1 VKIVTK
7 SFLRYLIRRRSLSL
21 LQLMGIAC
29 GVAAVIGMVLSA
41 RSALSSFSDAV
52 SFLQGKGTHL
62 IERPAGTMDERIL
75 TDLMRD
81 RAVRSMSPVLDRK
94 LRLEDGNLIRVL
106 GIDPFL
112 DRQIRPELLHS
123 PFTQRRGESGERNME
138 FFLDE
143 RAVFLEARLA
153 DKMGISP
160 GSDMKTSR
168 GLLRVIATFPNPSG
182 EPLILMDI
190 AHAQEIFE
198 LPGQVD
204 HVDLILDDEV
214 DFRSRWETGFRIQSS
229 LERQETF
236 RSMVGAFRLNL
247 EAMSLM
253 ALFVAVFLIYNTTMF
268 TVVSRRKDAGILRSL
283 GVKRYEVT
291 IAFLAE
297 ILILGTAGGA
307 IGSVLG
313 YLLSHFLTTII
324 GSTISNLYFFL
335 RPTPPIWSFL
345 ILLSGIILG
354 CGASILGSL
363 LPLVELA
370 RTDPVEALRGRSASR
385 RSGKKALKAAYAG
398 IVVLMIS
405 LVILLASGKQIY
417 MAYAATFGVL
427 LGLSLLTGILLVYAA
442 PALKVFLSLVGG
454 IAGKVAAGN
463 IRQNLGRSGVAVAA
477 FMVALS
483 MSIGLASMI
492 GSFRESLAW
501 WMGTQLRGDLYIS
514 NASETEV
521 PLDFYEE
528 LRSINAIG
536 GVDAYRKVKILYRGR
551 TAYITAINAPVLQR
565 FARFAWIEGGDE
577 HWEAV
582 KSGGVIISESFAR
595 NFNVRPGDTIAL
607 DGIGGSVQ
615 LKVEA
620 AFYDYSTEHGLIM
633 MDRSTYLNLFHDYAI
648 NSVAVF
654 INPANPRRQE
664 LLDTVREKALAR
676 GLPVFTQ
683 KQFYNSILEVFDST
697 FAITRSMRI
706 MAIVIAFFGI
716 AGALM
721 TLFIERQRDFGI
733 YRALGFSTGQVS
745 SMTLMEAIGM
755 GFISFVLSCAV
766 GTILAFI
773 LIKVINLRSFNWTIF
788 FHMQWQPYLLTA
800 VTAFLA
806 SLGAALYPIWKV
818 RRNYPQMQ
826 IREE

>member
-1 VKIVTK
+1 MKIVTK

-41 RSALSSFSDAV
+41 GSALSSFSDAV

-62 IERPAGTMDERIL
+62 IERRAGTMDERIL

-81 RAVRSMSPVLDRK
+81 RAVRSLSPVLDRR

-112 DRQIRPELLHS
+112 DRQIRPELLQF
-123 PFTQRRGESGERNME
+123 PFTQRRGEAWERNRE
-138 FFLDE
+138 FFLNN

-153 DKMGISP
+153 GQMGISV
-160 GSDMKTSR
+160 GNDMKTSR
-168 GLLRVIATFPNPSG
+168 GLLRVIGTFPNPSG
-182 EPLILMDI
+182 EPLIVMDI

-198 LPGQVD
+198 LPGQLD
-204 HVDLILDDEV
+204 RVDLILDDEG

-229 LERQETF
+229 IERRETF
-236 RSMVGAFRLNL
+236 SSMVGAFRLNL

-283 GVKRYEVT
+283 GAERREII
-291 IAFLAE
+291 IAFLIE

-307 IGSVLG
+307 IGSILG

-335 RPTPPIWSFL
+335 RPTPPGWSFL
-345 ILLSGIILG
+345 IPLIGITIG
-354 CGASILGSL
+354 CGASLLGSI

-370 RTDPVEALRGRSASR
+370 RTDPVKALQGRSASR
-385 RSGKKALKAAYAG
+385 RSGKAALRAAYAG
-398 IVVLMIS
+398 MIVLMIS

-417 MAYAATFGVL
+417 MAYAATFGFL

-442 PALKVFLSLVGG
+442 PVLKVFLSHIGG
-454 IAGKVAAGN
+454 LPGRMAAGN

-492 GSFRESLAW
+492 GSFRESLTW

-514 NASETEV
+514 TASETEV

-528 LRSINAIG
+528 IRSIKEID
-536 GVDAYRKVKILYRGR
+536 GVDAYRKVKILYLGR
-551 TAYITAINAPVLQR
+551 TAYIAAINAPVLQR

-582 KSGGVIISESFAR
+582 KRGGVIISESFAR
-595 NFNVRPGDTIAL
+595 NINVRPGDTITL
-607 DGIGGSVQ
+607 EGIKGSIQ
-615 LKVEA
+615 LQVEA

-633 MDRSTYLNLFHDYAI
+633 MDRSTYLGLFHDHAI

-654 INPANPRRQE
+654 INPTNPHRQE
-664 LLDTVREKALAR
+664 LLKDVRAKALAR

-745 SMTLMEAIGM
+745 SMTLMEAMGM
-755 GFISFVLSCAV
+755 GLVSFVLSAAV

-788 FHMQWQPYLLTA
+788 FHIQWQPYLLTA
-800 VTAFLA
+800 VTAVFA

>member
-7 SFLRYLIRRRSLSL
+7 SFLRYLTRRRSLSL

-52 SFLQGKGTHL
+52 SFLQGKATHL
-62 IERPAGTMDERIL
+62 IERPAGTMDEKIL
-75 TDLMRD
+75 PDLMHD
-81 RAVRSMSPVLDRK
+81 PAVRNLSPVIDRR

-112 DRQIRPELLHS
+112 DQHIRPELSHP
-123 PFTQRRGESGERNME
+123 PFTQRRGGKRERNME
-138 FFLDE
+138 FFLDD

-153 DKMGISP
+153 GQMGISP
-160 GSDMKTSR
+160 GHDIKTSR
-168 GLLRVIATFPNPSG
+168 GLLRVIGTFPNPSG

-190 AHAQEIFE
+190 AHAQEIFD

-204 HVDLILDDEV
+204 HVDLILDNEA

-229 LERQETF
+229 LERRETF
-236 RSMVGAFRLNL
+236 SAMVGAFRLNL

-283 GVKRYEVT
+283 GAERHEIT
-291 IAFLAE
+291 LAFLAE
-297 ILILGTAGGA
+297 ILILGTTGGA
-307 IGSVLG
+307 IGSILG

-335 RPTPPIWSFL
+335 RPTPPAWSLL
-345 ILLSGIILG
+345 IPLSGILLG
-354 CGASILGSL
+354 CGASLLGSI

-385 RSGKKALKAAYAG
+385 RSGKTTLKAAYAG
-398 IVVLMIS
+398 LVVLMIS

-417 MAYAATFGVL
+417 MAYAATFGFL
-427 LGLSLLTGILLVYAA
+427 LGLSLLTGIILVYAT
-442 PALKVFLSLVGG
+442 PVLKILLYRIGGLS
-454 IAGKVAAGN
+454 GKVAAGN

-492 GSFRESLAW
+492 GSFRESLVW
-501 WMGTQLRGDLYIS
+501 WMETQLRGDLYVS
-514 NASETEV
+514 NATETEV

-528 LRSINAIG
+528 VRSIKAID
-536 GVDAYRKVKILYRGR
+536 GVDAYRKVKILFQGR
-551 TAYITAINAPVLQR
+551 TAYIAAINAPVLQR
-565 FARFAWIEGGDE
+565 FARFSWLEGGDE

-607 DGIGGSVQ
+607 EGIGGAVQ
-615 LKVEA
+615 LRVEA
-620 AFYDYSTEHGLIM
+620 AYYDYSTEHGLIM
-633 MDRSTYLNLFHDYAI
+633 MDRRTYLALFNDHAI
-648 NSVAVF
+648 NSMAVF
-654 INPANPRRQE
+654 IDPANPRRQE
-664 LLDTVREKALAR
+664 LLDTVKEKALAR

-697 FAITRSMRI
+697 FAVTRSMRI
-706 MAIVIAFFGI
+706 MAIIIAFFGI

-733 YRALGFSTGQVS
+733 LRALGFSTGQVS

-755 GFISFVLSCAV
+755 GMVSFVLSSAV
-766 GTILAFI
+766 GTLLALI
-773 LIKVINLRSFNWTIF
+773 LIRVINLRSFNWTIF
-788 FHMQWQPYLLTA
+788 FHIQWQPYIYTALTA
-800 VTAFLA
+800 LLA

>member
-1 VKIVTK
+1 
-7 SFLRYLIRRRSLSL
+7 
-21 LQLMGIAC
+21 MGIAC

>member
-1 VKIVTK
+1 
-7 SFLRYLIRRRSLSL
+7 
-21 LQLMGIAC
+21 
-29 GVAAVIGMVLSA
+29 
-41 RSALSSFSDAV
+41 
-52 SFLQGKGTHL
+52 
-62 IERPAGTMDERIL
+62 
-75 TDLMRD
+75 
-81 RAVRSMSPVLDRK
+81 
-94 LRLEDGNLIRVL
+94 
-106 GIDPFL
+106 
-112 DRQIRPELLHS
+112 
-123 PFTQRRGESGERNME
+123 
-138 FFLDE
+138 
-143 RAVFLEARLA
+143 
-153 DKMGISP
+153 
-160 GSDMKTSR
+160 
-168 GLLRVIATFPNPSG
+168 
-182 EPLILMDI
+182 
-190 AHAQEIFE
+190 
-198 LPGQVD
+198 
-204 HVDLILDDEV
+204 
-214 DFRSRWETGFRIQSS
+214 
-229 LERQETF
+229 
-236 RSMVGAFRLNL
+236 
-247 EAMSLM
+247 
-253 ALFVAVFLIYNTTMF
+253 
-268 TVVSRRKDAGILRSL
+268 
-283 GVKRYEVT
+283 
-291 IAFLAE
+291 
-297 ILILGTAGGA
+297 
-307 IGSVLG
+307 
-313 YLLSHFLTTII
+313 
-324 GSTISNLYFFL
+324 
-335 RPTPPIWSFL
+335 
-345 ILLSGIILG
+345 
-354 CGASILGSL
+354 
-363 LPLVELA
+363 
-370 RTDPVEALRGRSASR
+370 
-385 RSGKKALKAAYAG
+385 
-398 IVVLMIS
+398 
-405 LVILLASGKQIY
+405 
-417 MAYAATFGVL
+417 
-427 LGLSLLTGILLVYAA
+427 
-442 PALKVFLSLVGG
+442 VFLSLVGG

-551 TAYITAINAPVLQR
+551 TSYITAINAPVLQR

-595 NFNVRPGDTIAL
+595 NFNVRPGDTISL
-607 DGIGGSVQ
+607 DGIGGTVQ

>member
-1 VKIVTK
+1 MKIVTK

-81 RAVRSMSPVLDRK
+81 RAVRFLSPVLDRR

-112 DRQIRPELLHS
+112 DRQMRPELLHS
-123 PFTQRRGESGERNME
+123 PFTQRRGGSGERNMG
-138 FFLDE
+138 FFLDD
-143 RAVFLEARLA
+143 RAVFLEAGLA
-153 DKMGISP
+153 AKMGISP
-160 GSDMKTSR
+160 GNDMKTSR

-190 AHAQEIFE
+190 AHAQKMFE

-283 GVKRYEVT
+283 GVKRHEVT

-297 ILILGTAGGA
+297 ILILGTVGGA
-307 IGSVLG
+307 IGSILG
-313 YLLSHFLTTII
+313 YLLSHFLTMII

-345 ILLSGIILG
+345 ILLNGIILG
-354 CGASILGSL
+354 CGASILGSI

-398 IVVLMIS
+398 TVVLMIS

-417 MAYAATFGVL
+417 MAYAATFGFL

-442 PALKVFLSLVGG
+442 PVLKVFLSLVGG
-454 IAGKVAAGN
+454 LPGKVAAGN

-521 PLDFYEE
+521 PIDFYEE
-528 LRSINAIG
+528 IRSINAID
-536 GVDAYRKVKILYRGR
+536 GVDAYRKVKILYLGR
-551 TAYITAINAPVLQR
+551 TAYIAAINAPVLQR

-607 DGIGGSVQ
+607 DGIGGTVQ

-706 MAIVIAFFGI
+706 IAIVIAFFGI

-745 SMTLMEAIGM
+745 SMTLMEAMGM

-788 FHMQWQPYLLTA
+788 FHIQWQPYLLTA
-800 VTAFLA
+800 VTAVLA